1 MKTVLIIA
9 FILLLVGALL
19 AGIGWALLS
28 NHSVENGTVKEVVNV
43 YHISE
48 APQKINIKTVSGRVE
63 LLPIEGDEWRVECKE
78 TEGTP
83 HTLELIDGVLTIE
96 QTGSIKN
103 WYEYIGIFTSFQ
115 DLGVVVYLPAGIYES
130 LDIDSTSGSIKVQEG
145 FTFTTAKLHNTSG
158 SILCASDVVDVLD
171 VKNASGS
178 ITVSG
183 SVEKDLYIKNTSGSI
198 TVSGGVNG
206 KLDITN
212 VSAGI
217 TIQDATPTSVT
228 IKNNSGGINLI
239 NVVCSGNCKIENGSS
254 SIELK
259 NCDAASFD
267 LKTVSGGIRASIL
280 SGKTF
285 DCRSTSG
292 GVHVPENTEGGT
304 FKARTTSGGIRVEVV
319 S

>member
-1 MKTVLIIA
+1 MKKALVIA
-9 FILLLVGALL
+9 LILLVIGTILV
-19 AGIGWALLS
+19 GIGWALLQKYPIK
-28 NHSVENGTVKEVVNV
+28 EGTVKDVSYV

-48 APQKINIKTVSGRVE
+48 APQKINIITTASRVE

-78 TEGTP
+78 AEKTP
-83 HTLELIDGVLTIE
+83 HTIELIDGVLTIK
-96 QTGSIKN
+96 QTESIKN
-103 WYEYIGIFTSFQ
+103 WYEHIGIFTSFQ
-115 DLGVVVYLPAGIYES
+115 DLRVIVYLPAGIYES

-145 FTFTTAKLHNTSG
+145 FTFTTAKLYNTSG
-158 SILCASDVVDVLD
+158 SVLCASNVVDVLD
-171 VKNASGS
+171 VKNTSGS

-183 SVEKDLYIKNTSGSI
+183 SVGKDLYIKNTSGSI
-198 TVSGGVNG
+198 TVNGGVNG
-206 KLDITN
+206 KLDVTN
-212 VSAGI
+212 GSAGI

-228 IKNNSGGINLI
+228 IKNTSGGIDLI

-254 SIELK
+254 SIELE

-280 SGKTF
+280 SGKTY
-285 DCRSTSG
+285 DCHSTSG

-304 FKARTTSGGIRVEVV
+304 FKAKTTSGGIRVEVV

>member
-9 FILLLVGALL
+9 LILLLVGAILF
-19 AGIGWALLS
+19 GIGWALLS

-83 HTLELIDGVLTIE
+83 HTIELIDGVLTIE

-115 DLGVVVYLPAGIYES
+115 DLGVVVYLPAGVYES

-212 VSAGI
+212 VSSGI

-239 NVVCSGNCKIENGSS
+239 NVVCSGDCKIENGSS

-285 DCRSTSG
+285 DCCSTSG
-292 GVHVPENTEGGT
+292 GVHVPENTDGGT
-304 FKARTTSGGIRVEVV
+304 FKAKTTSGGIRVEVV